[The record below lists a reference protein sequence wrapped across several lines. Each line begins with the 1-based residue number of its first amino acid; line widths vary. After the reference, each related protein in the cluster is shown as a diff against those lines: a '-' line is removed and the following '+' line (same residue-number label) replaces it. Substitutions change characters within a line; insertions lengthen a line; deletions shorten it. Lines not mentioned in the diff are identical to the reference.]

1 MVHFQNTYTQA
12 ASAQT
17 ANGRQTTTMDWSK
30 EITAMPEE
38 QNLNRSGSDSG
49 MENMSRDMMSTTREL
64 PGVSRNMT
72 AMRNGTTI
80 GMAASGSQSP
90 QGGVGPRMQLGQPIN
105 VLEPQSVDEAYR
117 GSMKAKLAQY
127 VGSYVV
133 ATFLVGTQ
141 STVSWE
147 GILFDVGNDFI
158 TIYQEIRDRYIVIDI
173 YSLKYIEFY
182 DTQRREMC
190 EALLQ
195 QNGWQNNR

>member
-12 ASAQT
+12 APTQT
-17 ANGRQTTTMDWSK
+17 ETGRQMTQMDWSR
-30 EITAMPEE
+30 EITAMPEDRD
-38 QNLNRSGSDSG
+38 QTRSAPDSG
-49 MENMSRDMMSTTREL
+49 MENTSRDMTSTTREM

-72 AMRNGTTI
+72 ALRNGTTV
-80 GMAASGSQSP
+80 GMAASGNQTL
-90 QGGVGPRMQLGQPIN
+90 QGGTGPRMQLGQPVD

-190 EALLQ
+190 EALLR